1 MSLIQAEQG
10 QYNYESP
17 VPTIRYGP
25 SLETSISDF
34 VEANKENMDP
44 NLYQD
49 YFKHPELPKK
59 LRKRSSFKKKT
70 NRDAVADTI
79 LLQQRKQGINRQ
91 PFTLLRL

>member
-1 MSLIQAEQG
+1 MSLIQEEQG
-10 QYNYESP
+10 QYSYESP

-59 LRKRSSFKKKT
+59 LRKRSSFKKKA
-70 NRDAVADTI
+70 NRDADTL
-79 LLQQRKQGINRQ
+79 LLQQRKQGVNRQ
-91 PFTLLRL
+91 PFAVLRL

>member
-1 MSLIQAEQG
+1 MSLIHEEQG
-10 QYNYESP
+10 QYSYESP

-59 LRKRSSFKKKT
+59 LRKRSSFKKKA
-70 NRDAVADTI
+70 NRDADTL
-79 LLQQRKQGINRQ
+79 LLQQRKQAATRQ
-91 PFTLLRL
+91 PFAILRL